1 MIIYINC
8 IHLIHTLLHI
18 TWYVCIYIFTQYM
31 HVKVYV
37 VHWMSS
43 EKIRRQYFQLSNT
56 GVGHLLPGSTS
67 WERPGLPEFFFV
79 FVETLKLL
87 WFRGSN
93 ANEVRKKSLDKDF
106 VWQTFEMG
114 ERERC
119 THNTNI
125 IQVYNILLYIYI
137 YYRYVHYTYTYVY
150 IYIHMQHVLVRR
162 HISGPVWW
170 SIFINWP
177 SRPALLGR
185 EPMMFHLGS
194 VALLVVDSPWTSTGC
209 SWCLG
214 MSKPA
219 FPYCFWINIH
229 LAPIFDVQQGTM
241 VLTHSHTC
249 FACFLLLLWCALG
262 NHWECQNPMHAW
274 HLSIDLLLGSP
285 ARWTWS
291 AWIVGFM
298 LL

>member
-1 MIIYINC
+1 
-8 IHLIHTLLHI
+8 
-18 TWYVCIYIFTQYM
+18 M

-43 EKIRRQYFQLSNT
+43 EKIRRQYFKLSNT

-67 WERPGLPEFFFV
+67 WERPGLPEFFLFLWRPWSCYGSEAATQTK
-79 FVETLKLL
+79 FERNHWIKTLFDKLSR
-87 WFRGSN
+87 W
-93 ANEVRKKSLDKDF
+93 VR
-106 VWQTFEMG
+106 

-119 THNTNI
+119 THNTHI

-137 YYRYVHYTYTYVY
+137 YITGMYIIHIRMYVY
-150 IYIHMQHVLVRR
+150 IYIYLCVCVQHVLMRR

-194 VALLVVDSPWTSTGC
+194 VALLVVDSSWKLRRSPWTSTGC

>member
-1 MIIYINC
+1 
-8 IHLIHTLLHI
+8 
-18 TWYVCIYIFTQYM
+18 
-31 HVKVYV
+31 
-37 VHWMSS
+37 
-43 EKIRRQYFQLSNT
+43 
-56 GVGHLLPGSTS
+56 
-67 WERPGLPEFFFV
+67 
-79 FVETLKLL
+79 
-87 WFRGSN
+87 
-93 ANEVRKKSLDKDF
+93 
-106 VWQTFEMG
+106 
-114 ERERC
+114 
-119 THNTNI
+119 
-125 IQVYNILLYIYI
+125 
-137 YYRYVHYTYTYVY
+137 
-150 IYIHMQHVLVRR
+150 MQHVLVRR

-249 FACFLLLLWCALG
+249 FACFLLLWCALG